1 MPGKGYYSLEL
12 INGKKITVIQVMLKI
27 IYGIIYRADPFR
39 TTKEFLEKEEK
50 LGLTTN
56 SIIVDLHGEAT
67 SEKNAFAQ
75 YFDGVSHRCVR
86 NSYTYTYAS
95 DDRIPL

>member
-1 MPGKGYYSLEL
+1 
-12 INGKKITVIQVMLKI
+12 MLRLFMGLFI
-27 IYGIIYRADPFR
+27 DDPFR
-39 TTKEFLEKEEK
+39 TTKGFLEKEK

-75 YFDGVSHRCVR
+75 YLMGQL
-86 NSYTYTYAS
+86 
-95 DDRIPL
+95 PLC